1 MVHQQRDGCH
11 FLVSFLLSIN
21 SHGSTN
27 CHERSCDRVNHSQV
41 NTKAKPGGSR
51 VPLNDRGRHSARAPT
66 QTRQWV
72 WDLLRSPCETGD
84 RRWWKMALPHIAGPS
99 YFSPRIGY
107 AIPKYEPLN
116 WPVYRPF
123 FLFLFYMIEETKLGK
138 KNKSQPNHMEERK
151 GKFPDS

>member
-1 MVHQQRDGCH
+1 MVAI
-11 FLVSFLLSIN
+11 F
-21 SHGSTN
+21 
-27 CHERSCDRVNHSQV
+27 RSCSYYLFIHMEVQIVTSVHRYVVNLSLV
-41 NTKAKPGGSR
+41 NTKTKPGGSR
-51 VPLNDRGRHSARAPT
+51 VPLNDRGRHLARAPT

-84 RRWWKMALPHIAGPS
+84 HRWWKMAFPHIAGPS

-123 FLFLFYMIEETKLGK
+123 FLFLFYMI
-138 KNKSQPNHMEERK
+138 
-151 GKFPDS
+151 